1 MAVYKFRTMD
11 ALYGAI
17 RRIGGTLFGD
27 FRCKLTAPEF
37 ISAFIQPE
45 HVAPLRQV
53 QDMVGLV
60 GNHAFYSKFMTS
72 DDVEAKLTVLFA
84 RNEPPIILPNYVS
97 DGVTKSAPEDVV
109 LKMRAF
115 VDERVRLGRLF
126 GDAID
131 SVRYLNDH
139 CGNANAMS
147 VMFPVLPALMKY
159 ADPDGQ
165 NDSSFAKRASKL
177 ASAKS
182 FGTLPKLP
190 QAVKQRILEA
200 SNAVQTS
207 LMLDQTNGPDE
218 KHARGTAF
226 INVERLTD
234 NAHDFIYEALGQKQ
248 PASFV

>member
-17 RRIGGTLFGD
+17 RRVGNTLFGD
-27 FRCKLTAPEF
+27 FRCKLTGPEF
-37 ISAFIQPE
+37 VSAFIQPE
-45 HVAPLRQV
+45 HIAPLRQV
-53 QDMVGLV
+53 QDIVGLV
-60 GNHAFYSKFMTS
+60 GNHSFYSKFMTT
-72 DDVEAKLTVLFA
+72 DDVETKITVLFN

-97 DGVTKSAPEDVV
+97 TGVISSAPDDVL
-109 LKMRAF
+109 LKIRTF

-131 SVRYLNDH
+131 AVRYLNDH
-139 CGNANAMS
+139 CGNANAMA

-159 ADPDGQ
+159 ADPDGEA
-165 NDSSFAKRASKL
+165 DSAFAKRANKL

-200 SNAVQTS
+200 SNVVQTS
-207 LMLDQTNGPDE
+207 LMLEQTNGPDDKYE
-218 KHARGTAF
+218 RGTAF

-234 NAHDFIYEALGQKQ
+234 NAHDFIYKALGQKQ